1 MQAPACHENMVK
13 VAGYILGEFGNLI
26 AGDQRSSPLIQF
38 QLLHSKYHLC
48 SASTRALLL
57 TTYVKFIN
65 LFPEIKNDIQTVLRN
80 ESNIRSADAE
90 LQQRTVEYLQLSSI
104 TTTDVLATV
113 LEEMPP
119 FPERES
125 SILATLKKKKPGMT
139 SGLNSVPKDY
149 KAGAV
154 ANNILNDLHT
164 ANNASTDL
172 LGLNT
177 SLPSN
182 NIGGQAPQSSAS
194 LLVDVFGDFNSTPSV
209 NNSVA
214 NNVAA
219 PSAPT
224 SNIIISNDEGL
235 RKLVCKSN
243 GVLFENDLLQI
254 GIKSEFKQNLGRIS
268 LFYGNKTNSQF
279 TFFLPSITWPEPLA
293 QSKSNPMHSLMTS
306 NPFIC

>member
-1 MQAPACHENMVK
+1 MVK

-26 AGDQRSSPLIQF
+26 AGDQRSSPIIQF

-65 LFPEIKNDIQTVLRN
+65 LFPEIKNDIQNVLRN

-90 LQQRTVEYLQLSSI
+90 LQQRTVEYLQLTTI

-139 SGLNSVPKDY
+139 SGLNAVPKEY
-149 KAGAV
+149 KGTM
-154 ANNILNDLHT
+154 ANNILNDVHT
-164 ANNASTDL
+164 NNASTDL
-172 LGLNT
+172 LGLNA
-177 SLPSN
+177 SPPSN
-182 NIGGQAPQSSAS
+182 NIGGQPHQSSAS
-194 LLVDVFGDFNSTPSV
+194 LLVDVFGDIGSTAPSL
-209 NNSVA
+209 NNTNSVT

-219 PSAPT
+219 PAAPGST
-224 SNIIISNDEGL
+224 IIISNEEGL
-235 RKLVCKSN
+235 KKLVCKSN

-254 GIKSEFKQNLGRIS
+254 GVKSEFKQNLGRIS

-279 TFFLPSITWPEPLA
+279 QFFLPSITWPEPLA
-293 QSKSNPMHSLMTS
+293 QSKFRCGLECMEN
-306 NPFIC
+306 IY